1 MCIRW
6 TGGFMQTQKKVK
18 TVRFEE
24 SELSRIRM
32 AALRLDLPEA
42 EVIRR
47 AVYIGIMDLINGE
60 DEDVILRRRL
70 ADKSPDVDGET
81 FLLSLKKEFSL

>member
-1 MCIRW
+1 
-6 TGGFMQTQKKVK
+6 MQTQKKVK

-24 SELSRIRM
+24 SELSRIKM

-42 EVIRR
+42 EVIRQ
-47 AVYIGIMDLINGE
+47 AVSIGIMDLINGE
-60 DEDVILRRRL
+60 DEDVVLRRRL

>member
-1 MCIRW
+1 
-6 TGGFMQTQKKVK
+6 MQTQKKVK

-24 SELSRIRM
+24 SELSRIKL

-47 AVYIGIMDLINGE
+47 AVNIGIMDLINGE
-60 DEDVILRRRL
+60 DEDAILRRRL

>member
-1 MCIRW
+1 
-6 TGGFMQTQKKVK
+6 MQTQKKVK

-24 SELSRIRM
+24 SELSRIKL

-47 AVYIGIMDLINGE
+47 AVNIGIMDLINGE
-60 DEDVILRRRL
+60 DEDAILRRRL
-70 ADKSPDVDGET
+70 ADESPDVDGET
-81 FLLSLKKEFSL
+81 FLHSLKKEFSL

>member
-1 MCIRW
+1 
-6 TGGFMQTQKKVK
+6 MQTQKKVK

-24 SELSRIRM
+24 SELSRIKL

-47 AVYIGIMDLINGE
+47 AVNIGIMDLINGE
-60 DEDVILRRRL
+60 DEDAILRRRL

-81 FLLSLKKEFSL
+81 FLHSLKKEFSL

>member
-1 MCIRW
+1 
-6 TGGFMQTQKKVK
+6 MQTQKKVK

-24 SELSRIRM
+24 SELSRIKM

-42 EVIRR
+42 EVIRK
-47 AVYIGIMDLINGE
+47 AVSIGIMDLINGE
-60 DEDVILRRRL
+60 DEDGILRRRL

-81 FLLSLKKEFSL
+81 FLLSLRKEFSL

>member
-1 MCIRW
+1 ML
-6 TGGFMQTQKKVK
+6 TQKKVK

-24 SELSRIRM
+24 SELSRIKL

-47 AVYIGIMDLINGE
+47 AVNIGIMDLINGE
-60 DEDVILRRRL
+60 DEDAILRRRL

>member
-1 MCIRW
+1 
-6 TGGFMQTQKKVK
+6 MQTQKKVK

-24 SELSRIRM
+24 SELSRIKL

-47 AVYIGIMDLINGE
+47 AVNIGIMDLINGE
-60 DEDVILRRRL
+60 DEDAILRRRL
-70 ADKSPDVDGET
+70 ADKTPDVDGET

>member
-1 MCIRW
+1 
-6 TGGFMQTQKKVK
+6 MQTQKKVK

-24 SELSRIRM
+24 SELSRIKM

-47 AVYIGIMDLINGE
+47 AVYIGIMDLMNGE
-60 DEDVILRRRL
+60 DEDAVLRRRL